1 MYTYILCNWALLEWR
16 FSLFVN
22 SIYLSSM
29 QHRHV
34 CTVHALYFKKFVLK
48 ILFIKEYII
57 KLLRLFCICMYLI
70 SSRLQAQF
78 STEFESVLV
87 LLYQDTAYRCPF
99 KSRDIHE
106 KFAIFVVVRQ
116 KTITWAWCA
125 DRREWSWNLTFTG
138 ECKNLIL

>member
-1 MYTYILCNWALLEWR
+1 MTSIMYFDHNFLSTFLTPWILFLTFLVNLPLCLTLSLEPPWQTFSLSTNINPFNYTCTHILCNWALLEWR

-34 CTVHALYFKKFVLK
+34 CTVHALYFKEFVFK

-70 SSRLQAQF
+70 SSRLQ
-78 STEFESVLV
+78 S
-87 LLYQDTAYRCPF
+87 
-99 KSRDIHE
+99 
-106 KFAIFVVVRQ
+106 
-116 KTITWAWCA
+116 
-125 DRREWSWNLTFTG
+125 
-138 ECKNLIL
+138 